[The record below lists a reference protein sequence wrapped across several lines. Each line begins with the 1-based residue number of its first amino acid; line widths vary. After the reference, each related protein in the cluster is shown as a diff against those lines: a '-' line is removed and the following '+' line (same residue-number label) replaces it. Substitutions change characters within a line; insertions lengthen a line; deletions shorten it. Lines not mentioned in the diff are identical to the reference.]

1 MSILKKKKTI
11 YEVFFEVK
19 LGILLVNHCKD
30 LKIMLKYMHT
40 EGYGCIWRKLL
51 ESY

>member
-11 YEVFFEVK
+11 YEVFFEIK
-19 LGILLVNHCKD
+19 LGILPVNHCKD
-30 LKIMLKYMHT
+30 LKNMIKYMHT
-40 EGYGCIWRKLL
+40 EGYGFIWRKLL